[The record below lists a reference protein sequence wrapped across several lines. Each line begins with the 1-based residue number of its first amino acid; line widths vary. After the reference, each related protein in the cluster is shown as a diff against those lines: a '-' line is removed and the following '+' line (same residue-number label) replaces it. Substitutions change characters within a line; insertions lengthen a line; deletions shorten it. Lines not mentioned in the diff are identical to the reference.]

1 MCPYTWRF
9 FLVVFARTVRANTK
23 EVSTGEGR
31 PDTQSSR
38 GLGATRAL
46 WSAWCVRSKVFP
58 AKPFEFRPRVHVQF
72 RLVFADAYPYAH
84 RMARR
89 HSVVSLERDGWSILP
104 GRFGGAAHHVLRVRC
119 VSRACRPCF
128 VSGSLRDL
136 EHDIFR
142 QVGKTG
148 PSARQ
153 ANNEK
158 PCSVSA
164 HGAYLHVYLG
174 LQGMGR

>member
-1 MCPYTWRF
+1 MSLYLEIF
-9 FLVVFARTVRANTK
+9 FGSFRSYRSRKHQGGVDR
-23 EVSTGEGR
+23 GR
-31 PDTQSSR
+31 PSGHTVVARFGRDSCSMER
-38 GLGATRAL
+38 V
-46 WSAWCVRSKVFP
+46 VRTSKVFP

-158 PCSVSA
+158 PCSASA
-164 HGAYLHVYLG
+164 HRAYLHVYLG